1 MQTYSANYT
10 SAISEWK
17 KTRRLA
23 RNSIYWPKI
32 NDDIVKVV
40 GACTPC
46 QEAQPRQQKEPL
58 QPQEIP
64 TTPWTKLGTD
74 LFELDGE
81 DFLLIVDYHSKY
93 PVVHKMTSTTSA
105 SVAQAT
111 AATFGLLGV
120 PVEIISDNGPQF
132 AGAAYND
139 MCAKWSVTHTTASP
153 RYPRSNGQA
162 ERMVRTVKSML
173 KKCRRTGQDAH
184 MALLHLRATPID
196 ANLPAP
202 AEILFGRP
210 VRTTLPSNNP
220 YDKLQ
225 AQADN
230 NEHLQTR
237 RDDMKRNHDQQA
249 GPPLPPLYVG
259 QKVRALD
266 TPSKSWIPGEI
277 TKVRQEP
284 RSYEV
289 RTPNGNTLRRNR
301 SHLREMHDQGRNAC
315 TPSASASV
323 AQPKRIQF
331 DNAPKHVRFAELPNV
346 RGNCK
351 TMPAHMPKIPK
362 TDMAHRDKS
371 AQAANNANPVQPS
384 TTTRSGRVSRKPARY
399 QDD

>member
-1 MQTYSANYT
+1 M
-10 SAISEWK
+10 
-17 KTRRLA
+17 
-23 RNSIYWPKI
+23 
-32 NDDIVKVV
+32 KVV

-64 TTPWTKLGTD
+64 TTPWTIKLGTD

-81 DFLLIVDYHSKY
+81 NFLLIVDYHSKY

-120 PVEIISDNGPQF
+120 PVEILSDNGPQF

-266 TPSKSWIPGEI
+266 TPSKSWIR
-277 TKVRQEP
+277 VRLP
-284 RSYEV
+284 RSAKSHGLMRLGHQMVAHYGATG
-289 RTPNGNTLRRNR
+289 RTCVKCMTRAA
-301 SHLREMHDQGRNAC
+301 MNAC
-315 TPSASASV
+315 QAHLPASHSQSASNLTTPPSM
-323 AQPKRIQF
+323 F
-331 DNAPKHVRFAELPNV
+331 DSQSCQMSEVIARPCQRTCLKSLKQTWHIGTNRPRL
-346 RGNCK
+346 R
-351 TMPAHMPKIPK
+351 TMP
-362 TDMAHRDKS
+362 TLCNLLRQLDQVES
-371 AQAANNANPVQPS
+371 AANQLDTKMIRA
-384 TTTRSGRVSRKPARY
+384 
-399 QDD
+399 